1 MKIPKD
7 SCGRGSEGNHFTPH
21 GMGRTRGDRR
31 GSWDPSDDRVFS
43 SVAETLARDAGPV
56 EELAR
61 RAAESFAA
69 PLAASTAAFLVTA
82 RLARRS
88 AYALGVSCATPMVGA
103 VMSVCAV
110 GGSAA
115 LAGQAA
121 REATSWASAGRGD
134 ARVGGRASWLFPS
147 GFGRARADAPW
158 DEREMTADAILGSL
172 MYAALGRGLKTA
184 MPSDVSHPGAMA
196 RKSLPANGAHY
207 ASEGQKR
214 TLARWMARHG
224 CHHCGTKVGAVIGDH
239 MPPNKVAFGSSA
251 AAEAFRE
258 GTQSLWT
265 RAWQAVG
272 GVPKQRFFPQ
282 CRGCSDLQSVAV
294 RTGVKKLVMHGGGVK
309 IGAVVAGCVA
319 ARHYAMA
326 RHPEEYA
333 KWEAKLEELKFRF
346 AP

>member
-1 MKIPKD
+1 
-7 SCGRGSEGNHFTPH
+7 
-21 GMGRTRGDRR
+21 MGRTRGDRR

-121 REATSWASAGRGD
+121 REATSWASGAGRGD

-147 GFGRARADAPW
+147 GYGRARADALRARLSSLRLDFVGASDDVDAVATFDARLASCDDRPASFAGAL
-158 DEREMTADAILGSL
+158 ERCEAHLARGEHGRAL
-172 MYAALGRGLKTA
+172 AAYL
-184 MPSDVSHPGAMA
+184 
-196 RKSLPANGAHY
+196 
-207 ASEGQKR
+207 
-214 TLARWMARHG
+214 TLAR
-224 CHHCGTKVGAVIGDH
+224 
-239 MPPNKVAFGSSA
+239 A
-251 AAEAFRE
+251 AAVSGPGRAYR
-258 GTQSLWT
+258 SLT
-265 RAWQAVG
+265 PAILSRAERCRRPLAE
-272 GVPKQRFFPQ
+272 QRH
-282 CRGCSDLQSVAV
+282 
-294 RTGVKKLVMHGGGVK
+294 T
-309 IGAVVAGCVA
+309 
-319 ARHYAMA
+319 
-326 RHPEEYA
+326 
-333 KWEAKLEELKFRF
+333 
-346 AP
+346 

>member
-1 MKIPKD
+1 MVSD
-7 SCGRGSEGNHFTPH
+7 VTAEGNHHCTPH

-31 GSWDPSDDRVFS
+31 GSKDPSDDRVFS
-43 SVAETLARDAGPV
+43 SVAETLVPYAGPV

-69 PLAASTAAFLVTA
+69 PLAASTSAFLVTA

-121 REATSWASAGRGD
+121 REATSWASAARGD
-134 ARVGGRASWLFPS
+134 GRVGRRAH
-147 GFGRARADAPW
+147 ADAPW

-214 TLARWMARHG
+214 TLARWMARDG

-265 RAWQAVG
+265 RAWQAIK

-282 CRGCSDLQSVAV
+282 CRECSGLQSVAV

-309 IGAVVAGCVA
+309 IGAAVAGCVA

-333 KWEAKLEELKFRF
+333 KWEAKLDELKLRF
-346 AP
+346 AR